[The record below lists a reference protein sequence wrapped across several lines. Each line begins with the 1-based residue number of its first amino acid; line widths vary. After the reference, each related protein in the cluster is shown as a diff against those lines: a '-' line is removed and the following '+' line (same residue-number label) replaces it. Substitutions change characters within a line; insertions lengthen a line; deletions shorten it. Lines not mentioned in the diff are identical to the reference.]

1 MKTKR
6 HFEYD
11 DDADVDIDDDPY
23 DDEGTRNERTHCRRR
38 RRRRFHD
45 NDGGGGGVRD
55 VAKQRGRE
63 ISNVVWTMRPAGQ
76 RADEAGV
83 VWDDA
88 TVRGLVRSRGV
99 RGGLGDGC
107 REVSDGVSRRA
118 VREIPGWGDDGRV
131 VRGVRRRSE
140 DDASENWTKTN
151 GGL

>member
-1 MKTKR
+1 MDAFVMMKTKR
-6 HFEYD
+6 HFEY

-38 RRRRFHD
+38 RRRRRRF
-45 NDGGGGGVRD
+45 NDGGGDGGVRD

-88 TVRGLVRSRGV
+88 TVRGLVRGWGV

-118 VREIPGWGDDGRV
+118 VREIPGRGDDGRV
-131 VRGVRRRSE
+131 VRRVRRREGSNE
-140 DDASENWTKTN
+140 M
-151 GGL
+151 